1 MKHGVVI
8 VIGTF
13 FALFAVAYQVSDIR
27 ANLLNADIGV
37 EIKDYGT
44 RGHVFPII
52 EESLL
57 DVIMAKLNAASKS
70 GLLNQMQ
77 LEFQEK
83 VRQKIMRPVPVKNLS
98 KATENT
104 TRIYDSTYVQ
114 KDDIKTK
121 NGIIIVKG
129 GTKINPLEMINW
141 GEPLILIDGDDKDQV
156 SWAKSR
162 SGKIVLVNGNPIE
175 LSNLLGRHVF
185 FDQLGFL
192 SMKFKIQAVP
202 AIIEQENTVLKISE
216 ISTP

>member
-1 MKHGVVI
+1 
-8 VIGTF
+8 
-13 FALFAVAYQVSDIR
+13 
-27 ANLLNADIGV
+27 
-37 EIKDYGT
+37 
-44 RGHVFPII
+44 
-52 EESLL
+52 
-57 DVIMAKLNAASKS
+57 MAKLNAASKS

-98 KATENT
+98 KATENK

-129 GTKINPLEMINW
+129 GTKINPLEIINW
-141 GEPLILIDGDDKDQV
+141 GEPLILIDGDDEDQV

-162 SGKIVLVNGNPIE
+162 PGKIVLVNGNPIE

-185 FDQLGFL
+185 FDQSGFL
-192 SMKFKIQAVP
+192 STKFKIQAVP
-202 AIIEQENTVLKISE
+202 AIIEQDNNVLKISE
-216 ISTP
+216 VSTL

>member
-1 MKHGVVI
+1 M
-8 VIGTF
+8 
-13 FALFAVAYQVSDIR
+13 
-27 ANLLNADIGV
+27 ANSLNADIGV

-57 DVIMAKLNAASKS
+57 EVIMAKLNAASKS

-83 VRQKIMRPVPVKNLS
+83 VKQKIMRPVPVKKLT
-98 KATENT
+98 KATENK

-121 NGIIIVKG
+121 KFGIIIVKG
-129 GTKINPLEMINW
+129 ETKINPLEIINW
-141 GEPLILIDGDDKDQV
+141 GEPLILIDGDDEDQV
-156 SWAKSR
+156 ALAKSR
-162 SGKIVLVNGNPIE
+162 PGKIVLVNGNPIE

-192 SMKFKIQAVP
+192 STKFKIQGCASH
-202 AIIEQENTVLKISE
+202 NRTTK
-216 ISTP
+216 